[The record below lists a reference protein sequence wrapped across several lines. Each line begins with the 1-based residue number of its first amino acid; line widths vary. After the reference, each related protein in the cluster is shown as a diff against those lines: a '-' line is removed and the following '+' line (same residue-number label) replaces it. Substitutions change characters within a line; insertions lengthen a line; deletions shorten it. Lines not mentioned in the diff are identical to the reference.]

1 MFIGGIGFM
10 KAILK
15 KKEEVAKLTCYAEFE
30 VQGERPTFE
39 TGQYFYV
46 TLRPE
51 DTEHQKELT
60 HHISIVNSPNEKGIL
75 ALTTRLRL
83 KESLFKRTLNEMQ
96 LGEEVEIGKIAGEF
110 VLPDSTDRPVVF
122 IALGIGITPYRSML
136 RWALE
141 ENKPYNFTLIY
152 SDDEIES
159 MAFLEELKQMEKEH
173 SDNFRIVQVVTK
185 DENWQG
191 EKRRVDANF
200 IKHYFDDI
208 TKPLY
213 YISGPPKA
221 VFAVRDNFKEA
232 GIPEDQIK
240 ADDFYGY

>member
-1 MFIGGIGFM
+1 M
-10 KAILK
+10 
-15 KKEEVAKLTCYAEFE
+15 
-30 VQGERPTFE
+30 
-39 TGQYFYV
+39 
-46 TLRPE
+46 TLNPE

-60 HHISIVNSPNEKGIL
+60 HHISIVNSPNEPGVL

-83 KESLFKRTLNEMQ
+83 KESLFKRTLNEMKT
-96 LGEEVEIGKIAGEF
+96 GDEVEIGKIEGSF
-110 VLPDSTDRPVVF
+110 VLPDDTDKPIVF

-136 RWALE
+136 RYAFE
-141 ENKPYNFTLIY
+141 ENKPYKFTLIY
-152 SDDEIES
+152 SDNEIES
-159 MAFLEELKQMEKEH
+159 MAFLDEVKQMEKDH
-173 SDNFRIVQVVTK
+173 PDNFKLIQVVTK

-191 EKRRVDANF
+191 ENRHVDTNF
-200 IKHYFDDI
+200 LKDYFDDI
-208 TKPLY
+208 KEPLY

>member
-1 MFIGGIGFM
+1 M

-30 VQGERPTFE
+30 VQGERPDFKA
-39 TGQYFYV
+39 GQYFYV

-60 HHISIVNSPNEKGIL
+60 HHISMVNSPNEKGIL
-75 ALTTRLRL
+75 ALTTRMRL
-83 KESLFKRTLNEMQ
+83 EESLFKRTLNEMQ
-96 LGEEVEIGKIAGEF
+96 NGDEVEIGKIEGSF
-110 VLPDSTDRPVVF
+110 VLPEQMDRPIVF

-136 RWALE
+136 RYAFE
-141 ENKPYNFTLIY
+141 ENKPYKFTLIY
-152 SDDEIES
+152 SDNEVES
-159 MAFLEELKQMEKEH
+159 MAFLDELKQMEQEH
-173 SDNFRIVQVVTK
+173 PDNLKLIQVVTN
-185 DENWQG
+185 DDSWQG
-191 EKRRVDANF
+191 EKRHVDANF
-200 IKHYFDDI
+200 LTDYISDIK
-208 TKPLY
+208 KPLY

>member
-1 MFIGGIGFM
+1 M

-30 VQGERPTFE
+30 VQGERPDFE
-39 TGQYFYV
+39 AGQYFYI

-60 HHISIVNSPNEKGIL
+60 HHISIVNSPNEKNIL
-75 ALTTRLRL
+75 ALTTRMRL
-83 KESLFKRTLNEMQ
+83 EESLFKRTLNEMKD
-96 LGEEVEIGKIAGEF
+96 GDEVEIGKIEGSF
-110 VLPDSTDRPVVF
+110 ILPDETDRPIVF
-122 IALGIGITPYRSML
+122 IALGIGITPYRSLL
-136 RWALE
+136 RYAFE

-152 SDDEIES
+152 SDNEIES
-159 MAFLEELKQMEKEH
+159 MAFLDEMKQMAQEH
-173 SDNFRIVQVVTK
+173 SDNLKLIQVVTK

-191 EKRRVDANF
+191 EKRHVDATF
-200 IKHYFDDI
+200 MKDYVDDI
-208 TKPLY
+208 KRPLY

-221 VFAVRDNFKEA
+221 VFAVRDNLKEN
-232 GIPEDQIK
+232 GVPEDQIK